1 MGSHI
6 MLEAP
11 AAGSAEAVRIAVRV
25 SLPHLS
31 LPSAHVIDSLARSRG
46 AFLLSDEVAQTAG
59 LRSRHHLSYVLRRD
73 GLPQFSLLAGWMRIL
88 IWLHECEREKLSLCR
103 ITLLEA
109 KDPAYRYR
117 LVKRLTGLEW
127 RALRHRGLEW
137 ALALFLESCA
147 MPGQTARR
155 ALIRESE

>member
-1 MGSHI
+1 
-6 MLEAP
+6 
-11 AAGSAEAVRIAVRV
+11 
-25 SLPHLS
+25 
-31 LPSAHVIDSLARSRG
+31 
-46 AFLLSDEVAQTAG
+46 LSDEVAQTAG

-127 RALRHRGLEW
+127 RALGTEALNGRWLCSWSRARCQVKPRGVL
-137 ALALFLESCA
+137 
-147 MPGQTARR
+147 
-155 ALIRESE
+155 